1 MVIANEVATALN
13 KELGKH
19 GISDISFSKNI
30 FSGKSSEKAGI
41 SGEIKGR
48 PFRVIMF
55 EPAKESGILS
65 ISAYLFSSIKDIR
78 LSDEQIAF
86 WNTDNRF
93 TKLYRQDDSEI
104 VISLDSFFPSS
115 LEEYFIKSF
124 VQIWVLAISE
134 LSTFKA
140 ACERRDIF

>member
-1 MVIANEVATALN
+1 MITANEVASALN
-13 KELGKH
+13 KVFSKH
-19 GISDISFSKNI
+19 GTSNISFSKNL
-30 FSGKSSEKAGI
+30 FSGKTSEKAGL
-41 SGEIKGR
+41 SGEIKGC
-48 PFRVIMF
+48 PFKVIMF

-65 ISAYLFSSIKDIR
+65 ISAYLYSSIKDIR

-93 TKLYRQDDSEI
+93 TKLYRQDDSE
-104 VISLDSFFPSS
+104 VIIALDSFFPFS
-115 LEEYFIKSF
+115 LEEDFIKSF
-124 VQIWVLAISE
+124 VQIWVFAISE